1 MPNWVSNTMTVTG
14 DEADVKAFADKAGQ
28 PALMTVDG
36 ESISQLSFANFVRP
50 DASIMDEYWGEE
62 PRKASLEEALKH
74 ESNHWYDWNVRNW
87 GCKWDASVQDVDDT
101 SLDTGYVAYYFET
114 PWGQPQEFFEAVVKQ
129 FPDLDFNL
137 RFVEEQGWGGE
148 CGGSGGEFFEIE
160 EWDIPETHEK
170 TMEHIGYCKCEEMR
184 PDEMEWAYDD
194 CPKKKEKVS
203 NG

>member
-36 ESISQLSFANFVRP
+36 ESISRLSFANFVRP